1 MLGFYLVLMTV
12 SIVTFSF
19 VALAKIKKKEKKL
32 VYVFSQELF
41 DCKYAEFIILNCL
54 KRYYKLYEQMR
65 KEEFK

>member
-41 DCKYAEFIILNCL
+41 DYKYAEFIILNCL
-54 KRYYKLYEQMR
+54 TLL
-65 KEEFK
+65 